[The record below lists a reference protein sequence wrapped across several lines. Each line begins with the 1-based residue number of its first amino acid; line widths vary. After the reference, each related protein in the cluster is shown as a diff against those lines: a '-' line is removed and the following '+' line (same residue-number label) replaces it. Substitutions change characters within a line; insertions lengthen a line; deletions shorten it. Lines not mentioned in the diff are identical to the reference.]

1 MIAHM
6 VLWLGLA
13 FVTALFAGVTAKLPV
28 PSAPLGADL
37 PDGADSPLAPA
48 ATIQDRGRVDRPK
61 LPQEIVDA
69 LAAVKLGSRAMPANG
84 YDRTPPIGAD
94 QVSREHPWI
103 RALHARPPYEIL

>member
-6 VLWLGLA
+6 VWWLGLA

-37 PDGADSPLAPA
+37 PDGADSPLGP
-48 ATIQDRGRVDRPK
+48 TGSTEDRGRIERPK

-84 YDRTPPIGAD
+84 CDRTAPIGAD
-94 QVSREHPWI
+94 QVSREHPWT